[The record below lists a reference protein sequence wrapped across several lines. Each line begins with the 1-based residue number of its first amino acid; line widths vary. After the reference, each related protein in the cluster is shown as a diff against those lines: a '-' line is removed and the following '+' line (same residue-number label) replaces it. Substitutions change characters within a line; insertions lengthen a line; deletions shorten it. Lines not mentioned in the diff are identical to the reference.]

1 MYVND
6 LNLLMRFKRQPR
18 VLGTV
23 CRYVPANS
31 LLHNKKLEYGVNVR
45 IVGHPDNE
53 NDLFVNVVLLSN
65 FNIQENSHNYTVTKE
80 FIESRGTFTEEQIHS
95 VIWKDLAQ

>member
-18 VLGTV
+18 VLGTY
-23 CRYVPANS
+23 CRYVPSNT
-31 LLHNKKLEYGVNVR
+31 LLHNKQLEYGESVR

-53 NDLFVNVVLLSN
+53 NDLFVNVVEHSIFGRVEN
-65 FNIQENSHNYTVTKE
+65 YNIFVCSKE
-80 FIESRGTFTEEQIHS
+80 FIAQQGFTEEQIHS
-95 VIWKDLAQ
+95 VLWKDLAQ